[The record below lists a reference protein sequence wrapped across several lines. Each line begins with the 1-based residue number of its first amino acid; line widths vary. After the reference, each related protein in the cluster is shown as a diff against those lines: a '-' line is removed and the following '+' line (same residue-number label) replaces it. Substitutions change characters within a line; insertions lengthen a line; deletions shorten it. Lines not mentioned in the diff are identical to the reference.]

1 MQPLLMIQKKHY
13 SKEAAVT
20 EETFEHNIT
29 QLRSV
34 LEVAPTLVVDVE
46 TNGLD
51 SFGTNQIC
59 GIGVGEPN
67 NEGLTQY
74 YPFRHHEGGNLS
86 SESLQSLITL
96 LNQLVKSY
104 IGYNLK
110 FDLHFLEK
118 EGLSVVDKKLIDVIV
133 MVRLV
138 EHSDIKEL
146 GLSATGKRNYGQEA
160 IQYDDDTKKVLK
172 SNKGWFRD
180 FSKAPADILGE
191 YCQEDVRLTT
201 KLYNDYLKKIHDS
214 KQIDIFEM
222 ECNLTR
228 VLYAMESRG
237 ISVDKRYA
245 LDVEKQISSRL
256 TKVETE
262 ILNISGRKKWNHELP
277 MSSKKHEEEEFNISS
292 PKQIGEV
299 FNKMGIES
307 PVKTLKGQDSWN
319 EAALININ
327 HRMAGLIRQ
336 YRTLEKLKSTYILPY
351 LEIDT
356 MHTSFCNWGT
366 ATGRLSSR
374 DPNLQN
380 IPRNH
385 FKLVEKDLN
394 DQDKIEI
401 RDKISAMVGQKGIT
415 MDTELSDDVLGTWS
429 FIGDES
435 YDESDRHQI
444 AIRRL
449 FVPRKGY
456 SLVGFDYSQMEVRV
470 FMSYFRNET
479 IDEILKKEDVDFHSE
494 SAKLAF
500 NIDESSDQFKFYR
513 QMAKAIT
520 FGTIYGIG
528 NKKLAQQLNT
538 SPREAGKFKRQYF
551 EGMKG
556 SKDFFD
562 KVVAKV
568 ERVGTIRNKY
578 GRVYQIN
585 PQFAYKG
592 VNYLVQ
598 GTSADLLSE
607 RMLVV
612 DDFLAD
618 KKSNILLQVHDEIIC
633 EIHDSELETVPYTIR
648 DLLEINTLDIPLK
661 VDMEL
666 CTPSWASK
674 KELKILTLEDF
685 VDWDDA
691 PVTDS
696 DGVSWG

>member
-1 MQPLLMIQKKHY
+1 MIQNNLY

-20 EETFEHNIT
+20 EETFEQNVN

-46 TNGLD
+46 TNGLK

-59 GIGVGEPN
+59 GIGVGEPKK
-67 NEGLTQY
+67 EGLTQY
-74 YPFRHHEGGNLS
+74 YPFRHHDGNNLS
-86 SESLQSLITL
+86 SESLQQLISL
-96 LNQLVKSY
+96 LNQSVKSY

-118 EGLSVVDKKLIDVIV
+118 EGLSVLDKKLIDVIV
-133 MVRLV
+133 MVRLI
-138 EHSDIKEL
+138 EHSDTKEL

-191 YCQEDVRLTT
+191 YCQEDVRLTSRI
-201 KLYNDYLKKIHDS
+201 YNDYLKKIEDS
-214 KQIDIFEM
+214 RQNDIFTM
-222 ECNLTR
+222 ECELTK
-228 VLYAMESRG
+228 VLYAMERRG
-237 ISVDKRYA
+237 ISVDKHYA
-245 LDVEKQISSRL
+245 LGVEKLITSRL
-256 TKVETE
+256 TEVEDE
-262 ILNISGRKKWNHELP
+262 ILKISVRKRWNHDIP
-277 MSSKKHEEEEFNISS
+277 MSSKKHDEDEFNISS

-299 FNKMGIES
+299 FNSMGIES
-307 PVKTLKGQDSWN
+307 PVKTSKGQDSWN

-351 LEIDT
+351 TEIDT

-374 DPNLQN
+374 EPNLQN

-385 FKLVEKDLN
+385 FKLIEKQLTED
-394 DQDKIEI
+394 DKLDIKG
-401 RDKISAMVGQKGIT
+401 KISAMVAQKGIT
-415 MDTELSDDVLGTWS
+415 IDNELSDDVLSTWS

-435 YDESDRHQI
+435 YDASDKDQI

-449 FVPRKGY
+449 FIPRTNY

-470 FMSYFRNET
+470 FMSYFRNPE
-479 IDEILKKEDVDFHSE
+479 IDAILNKEDVDFHSE
-494 SAKLAF
+494 AAKLAF
-500 NIDESSDQFKFYR
+500 KIDEDHDRFKEYR
-513 QMAKAIT
+513 QYAKAIT

-538 SPREAGKFKRQYF
+538 TPQEAGKFKRQYF

-556 SKDFFD
+556 SKAFFD
-562 KVVAKV
+562 AVVAKV
-568 ERVGTIRNKY
+568 ERVGKIRNKY

-607 RMLVV
+607 RMLEVAK
-612 DDFLAD
+612 FLDD

-633 EIHDSELETVPYTIR
+633 EIHDSELETVPFAIR
-648 DLLEINTLDIPLK
+648 DLLETNTLDIPLK

-666 CTPSWASK
+666 CTPSWANK
-674 KELKILTLEDF
+674 KELKVLTMDDLI
-685 VDWDDA
+685 DWDDA
-691 PVTDS
+691 PTTDS
-696 DGVSWG
+696 NGVVWS

>member
-1 MQPLLMIQKKHY
+1 MIQNNLY

-20 EETFEHNIT
+20 KETFEQNVN

-59 GIGVGEPN
+59 GIGVGEPKN
-67 NEGLTQY
+67 DGLTQY
-74 YPFRHHEGGNLS
+74 YPFRHHDGNNLS
-86 SESLQSLITL
+86 SESLQKLISL
-96 LNQLVKSY
+96 LNQLVQSY

-110 FDLHFLEK
+110 FDLHFLQN
-118 EGLSVVDKKLIDVIV
+118 EGLSVLDKELIDVIV
-133 MVRLV
+133 MVRLI
-138 EHSDIKEL
+138 EHSDTKEL

-172 SNKGWFRD
+172 ANKGWFRD

-191 YCQEDVRLTT
+191 YCQEDVRLTSRI
-201 KLYNDYLKKIHDS
+201 YIDYLKKIQDS
-214 KQIDIFEM
+214 NQQDIFNM
-222 ECNLTR
+222 ECKLTK

-237 ISVDKRYA
+237 ISVDKNYA
-245 LDVEKQISSRL
+245 LAVEEQITVRL
-256 TKVETE
+256 SEVETE
-262 ILNISGRKKWNHELP
+262 ILDISKRTKWNHDIP
-277 MSSKKHEEEEFNISS
+277 TSSKKHTEDEFNISS

-299 FNKMGIES
+299 FNSMGIES

-351 LEIDT
+351 MAIDT

-374 DPNLQN
+374 EPNLQN

-385 FKLVEKDLN
+385 FKLVEKQLTEEG
-394 DQDKIEI
+394 KIDM
-401 RDKISAMVGQKGIT
+401 RGKISAMVAQKGIT
-415 MDTELSDDVLGTWS
+415 IDNELSDDVLATWS

-435 YDESDRHQI
+435 YNELDKHQI

-449 FVPRKGY
+449 FVPRPGY

-470 FMSYFRNET
+470 FMSYFRNPE
-479 IDEILKKEDVDFHSE
+479 IDAILNKEDVDFHSE
-494 SAKLAF
+494 AAKLAF
-500 NIDESSDQFKFYR
+500 KIDESHDRFKEYR
-513 QMAKAIT
+513 QYAKAIT

-538 SPREAGKFKRQYF
+538 SPKEAGTFKRQYF

-556 SKDFFD
+556 SKAFFD
-562 KVVAKV
+562 AVVAKV
-568 ERVGTIRNKY
+568 ERVGKIRNKY

-607 RMLVV
+607 RMLIVS
-612 DDFLAD
+612 DYLED

-633 EIHDSELETVPYTIR
+633 EIHDSELETIPFKIR
-648 DLLEINTLDIPLK
+648 DLLETNTLDIPLK

-666 CTPSWASK
+666 CSPSWATK
-674 KELKILTLEDF
+674 KELKVLTLEDF
-685 VDWDDA
+685 IDWDDT
-691 PVTDS
+691 PVTDN
-696 DGVSWG
+696 DGISWS

>member
-1 MQPLLMIQKKHY
+1 MIQNNLY

-20 EETFEHNIT
+20 EETFEQNVN

-46 TNGLD
+46 TNGLK

-59 GIGVGEPN
+59 GIGVGEPKK
-67 NEGLTQY
+67 EGLTQY
-74 YPFRHHEGGNLS
+74 YPFRHHDGNNLS
-86 SESLQSLITL
+86 SESLQQLISL
-96 LNQLVKSY
+96 LNQSVKSY

-118 EGLSVVDKKLIDVIV
+118 EGLSVLDKKLIDVIV
-133 MVRLV
+133 MVRLI
-138 EHSDIKEL
+138 EHSDTKEL

-191 YCQEDVRLTT
+191 YCQEDVRLTSRI
-201 KLYNDYLKKIHDS
+201 YNDYLKKIEDS
-214 KQIDIFEM
+214 RQNDIFTM
-222 ECNLTR
+222 ECELTK
-228 VLYAMESRG
+228 VLYAMERRG
-237 ISVDKRYA
+237 ISVDKHYA
-245 LDVEKQISSRL
+245 LGVEKLITSRL
-256 TKVETE
+256 TEVEDE
-262 ILNISGRKKWNHELP
+262 ILKISVRKRWNYDIP
-277 MSSKKHEEEEFNISS
+277 MSSKKHDEDEFNISS

-299 FNKMGIES
+299 FNSMGIES
-307 PVKTLKGQDSWN
+307 PVKTSKGQDSWN

-351 LEIDT
+351 TEIDT

-374 DPNLQN
+374 EPNLQN

-385 FKLVEKDLN
+385 FKLIEKQLTEE
-394 DQDKIEI
+394 DKIDM
-401 RDKISAMVGQKGIT
+401 RGKISAMVAQKGIT
-415 MDTELSDDVLGTWS
+415 IDNELSDDVLATWS

-435 YDESDRHQI
+435 YDALDKHQI

-449 FVPRKGY
+449 FIPRQGY

-470 FMSYFRNET
+470 FMSYFRNPE
-479 IDEILKKEDVDFHSE
+479 IDAILNKTDVDFHSE
-494 SAKLAF
+494 AAKLAF
-500 NIDESSDQFKFYR
+500 KIDESHNRFKEYR
-513 QMAKAIT
+513 QYAKAIT

-551 EGMKG
+551 EGMRG

-562 KVVAKV
+562 AVVAKV
-568 ERVGTIRNKY
+568 ERVGKIRNKY

-607 RMLVV
+607 RMLEVAK
-612 DDFLAD
+612 FLD
-618 KKSNILLQVHDEIIC
+618 NKKSNILLQVHDEIIC
-633 EIHDSELETVPYTIR
+633 EIHDSELETVPFAIR
-648 DLLEINTLDIPLK
+648 DLLETNTLDIPLK

-666 CTPSWASK
+666 CTPSWANK
-674 KELKILTLEDF
+674 KELKVLTMDDL

-691 PVTDS
+691 PTTDS
-696 DGVSWG
+696 NGVVWS